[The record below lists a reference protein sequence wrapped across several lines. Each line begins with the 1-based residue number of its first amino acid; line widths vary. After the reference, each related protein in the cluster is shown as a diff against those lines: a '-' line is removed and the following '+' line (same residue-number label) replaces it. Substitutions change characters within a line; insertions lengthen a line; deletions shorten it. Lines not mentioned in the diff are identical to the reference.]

1 MTIFINYTTIKE
13 ENCEN
18 GSEVRRMVTIIK
30 DTIKEKSMK
39 KHIQMLCILGL
50 AGMLLGGCSDKTEEN
65 PLQAVYATMEEKSY
79 AEALVQLEEI
89 EIVRDN
95 RQEIARLQGICYI
108 GTGRYEE
115 AKEALEKALSYN
127 EGFLKE
133 VDYDINRYL
142 AVAYYHLE
150 QYEDAEHVYAAM
162 AELQPKDAQVHFM
175 HGVTLLELGRY
186 EDGKEAFDRAV
197 ALEPSDYDRII
208 EIYKAFYQFG
218 YRELG
223 LEYVE
228 AAMRSSVNMN
238 EYDKGR
244 MYYHT
249 EQYNQAVSALE
260 NVDKDVYEDA
270 ALYLGMSYEA
280 MGDYN
285 YAASVYNSGIE
296 NSTDPALFNQLGLC
310 QIKRGAYEEAL
321 TAFQKGLAC
330 EDASFRQALR
340 FNEVVA
346 YEYLADFETA
356 KTLMEAYL
364 KDYPNDAE
372 ARREYDFL
380 KTR

>member
-1 MTIFINYTTIKE
+1 
-13 ENCEN
+13 
-18 GSEVRRMVTIIK
+18 
-30 DTIKEKSMK
+30 MK
-39 KHIQMLCILGL
+39 KYIQILCILAM
-50 AGMLLGGCSDKTEEN
+50 AGMLFTGCNKEAEEN
-65 PLQAVYATMEEKSY
+65 PLQAVYTTMEEKAY
-79 AEALVQLEEI
+79 ADALVQLEGI
-89 EIVRDN
+89 ETTRSN

-108 GTGRYEE
+108 GTGQYPE
-115 AKEALEKALSYN
+115 AVEALEAALSYN
-127 EGFLKE
+127 EGFLQE

-142 AVAYYHLE
+142 AVAYYNLE
-150 QYEDAEHVYAAM
+150 QYEDAEHVYEAM
-162 AELQPKDAQVHFM
+162 AALKPKDAQVHFM
-175 HGVTLLELGRY
+175 HGVTLMELGDY
-186 EDGKEAFDRAV
+186 EAGREAFDRTV
-197 ALEPSDYDRII
+197 ALEPDNYDRII
-208 EIYKAFYQFG
+208 EIYKALYQFG

-228 AAMRSSVNMN
+228 EAMNSSAGMN
-238 EYDKGR
+238 DYDKGR

-260 NVDKDVYEDA
+260 NVDKDAYEDA

-285 YAASVYNSGIE
+285 YAASVYNSGIK

-310 QIKRGAYEEAL
+310 QMKRGAYEEAL
-321 TAFQKGLAC
+321 AAFKQGLAC
-330 EDASFRQALR
+330 EDASFRQELR

-356 KTLMEAYL
+356 RELMEAYL

-372 ARREYDFL
+372 AKREYEFL